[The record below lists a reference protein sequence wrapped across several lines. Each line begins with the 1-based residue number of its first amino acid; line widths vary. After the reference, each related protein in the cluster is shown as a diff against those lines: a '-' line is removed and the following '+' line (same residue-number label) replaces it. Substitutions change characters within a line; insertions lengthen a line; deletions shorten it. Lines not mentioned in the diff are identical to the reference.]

1 MYRSVNNESAP
12 APSRMMK
19 WAAPAVATL
28 TIGAVVLTGCTP
40 DTKTET
46 TGTAPPTL
54 DTSRSGTAPSVDVTN
69 AQALL
74 DQAAKTTRLTSGVHL
89 NLSVDEKFRGLP
101 VKELDAD
108 VVTEPSPA
116 AKGTGSFRI
125 DEKYTTAEFVVFDGR
140 LYIKKEGETSF
151 TAQPEGGRTY
161 DPSVVLSE
169 DKGLANLL
177 SKFKNPKIAGTETHN
192 GVKAVKITGTLNST
206 DFDPIFPTQG
216 PGQLKGEHPATA
228 WIAADAPNN
237 LVEIVLNTNDGDIAL
252 TTSKWDEKVTITKP

>member
-1 MYRSVNNESAP
+1 MNESAP
-12 APSRMMK
+12 APSRMKK

-28 TIGAVVLTGCTP
+28 AIGAVVLTGCTT
-40 DTKTET
+40 DTKTEA

-54 DTSRSGTAPSVDVTN
+54 DSSRSGTPPSVDVTD

-89 NLSVDEKFRGLP
+89 NLTVDPDFRGMP
-101 VKELDAD
+101 VDKLEGD
-108 VVTEPSPA
+108 VVIKPAPA
-116 AKGTGSFRI
+116 AKGQGSFRF
-125 DEKYTTAEFVVFDGR
+125 DEKYTTAEFVVVEGR
-140 LYIKKEGETSF
+140 LYIKKEGESSF
-151 TAQPEGGRTY
+151 TVQPEGGRTY

-177 SKFKNPKIAGTETHN
+177 SKFKNPKIAGTEQHN
-192 GVKAVKITGTLNST
+192 GVQAVKITGTLDSK

-237 LVEIVLNTNDGDIAL
+237 LVEVVLNTTDGDIAL
-252 TTSKWDEKVTITKP
+252 TTSKWDETPAITKP